1 MIHKEGK
8 KIVAY
13 SLAFCIVVSG
23 LLFRMAPTISYFVIP
38 TIWILFFFIAYFFRN
53 PERST
58 PKVSKGTILAPAD
71 GKVVNIEEVYE
82 NEYLQQE
89 CKLISIF
96 MSPMNVHINW
106 NPVDGQLVYY
116 KYHSGKYLV
125 AWHPKS
131 STDNERTTSVIETE
145 NGQKVLVRQIAGAM
159 ARRIINYHEVD
170 QKVQKGTE
178 FGFIRFGSR
187 VDIYLPLSA
196 KINCHLD
203 QKVQGKLSS
212 IAELSI

>member
-13 SLAFCIVVSG
+13 SLAFCIIMTG
-23 LLFRMAPTISYFVIP
+23 ILFRMAPAVGYFIIP
-38 TIWILFFFIAYFFRN
+38 VVWILFFFVAYFFRN
-53 PERST
+53 PDRDVPVTSC
-58 PKVSKGTILAPAD
+58 KTIIAPAD
-71 GKVVNIEEVYE
+71 GKVVNIEEVFE
-82 NEYLQQE
+82 DEYLNQE

-96 MSPMNVHINW
+96 MSPLNVHINW
-106 NPVDGQLVYY
+106 NPVDGKVVYCQ
-116 KYHSGKYLV
+116 YHSGKYLV

-145 NGQKVLVRQIAGAM
+145 DGQKILVRQIAGAM
-159 ARRIINYHEVD
+159 ARRIINYHEAG
-170 QKVQKGTE
+170 QEIKKGTE

-196 KINCHLD
+196 KINCNLE
-203 QKVQGKLSS
+203 QKVKGKLST
-212 IAELSI
+212 IAQLA